1 MVVGHTQINSEGI
14 VEQVISNTYNTKQEA
29 IEAANALALSLSS
42 NSNALEVFRGYMI
55 SETDVKVRV
64 TYEIPR

>member
-1 MVVGHTQINSEGI
+1 MVVGHIQINSEGI

-42 NSNALEVFRGYMI
+42 NLNAIEVFRGYMI

-64 TYEIPR
+64 THEIPR

>member
-1 MVVGHTQINSEGI
+1 MVVGHTQLNSEGV
-14 VEQVISNTYNTKQEA
+14 VEKVISNTYDTKQEA

-42 NSNALEVFRGYMI
+42 NSNAIEVFRGYTI

-64 TYEIPR
+64 THEIPR